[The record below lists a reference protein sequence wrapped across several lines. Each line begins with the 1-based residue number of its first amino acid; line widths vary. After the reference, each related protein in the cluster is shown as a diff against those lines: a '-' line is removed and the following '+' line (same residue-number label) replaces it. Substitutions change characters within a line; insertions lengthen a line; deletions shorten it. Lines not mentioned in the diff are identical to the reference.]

1 MYADMNIYIDN
12 YTLIQ
17 TYLYLYIDD
26 DTLDP
31 VGAFMSHGMHIIYA
45 INVYV
50 YTDDDDE
57 TLDPVGAF
65 MSRMKEDWED
75 RLTNNPERYV
85 TKAHIEKLESNQLF
99 CSFLIIIYH
108 IIYIFVL
115 II

>member
-1 MYADMNIYIDN
+1 MYKHRAQMYIFIYIYIYIYISEDIYIYIHFMYADMNIYIDN

-50 YTDDDDE
+50 YI
-57 TLDPVGAF
+57 
-65 MSRMKEDWED
+65 R
-75 RLTNNPERYV
+75 
-85 TKAHIEKLESNQLF
+85 
-99 CSFLIIIYH
+99 
-108 IIYIFVL
+108 
-115 II
+115 